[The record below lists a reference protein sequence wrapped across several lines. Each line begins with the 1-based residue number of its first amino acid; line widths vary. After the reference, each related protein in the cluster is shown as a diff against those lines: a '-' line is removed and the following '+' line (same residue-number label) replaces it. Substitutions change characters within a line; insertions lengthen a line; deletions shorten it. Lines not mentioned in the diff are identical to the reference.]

1 MAGGFQANWI
11 IIIMMMIML
20 HDDDDDM
27 RVPSKLNNNDHE
39 NDHYHHNNYHL
50 RRHGY
55 NWHHDD
61 GHHCNALYLSCG
73 SSLYL
78 EPCGRVAFNCQK
90 MRWRGNTMDSLVFVI
105 IIIIIFFLIFVRIH
119 FISILTPLAWSPLQ
133 ASLETLR
140 LTIDEGK
147 DVPAAFRATTKK
159 LRENDKWTNAN

>member
-1 MAGGFQANWI
+1 MTI
-11 IIIMMMIML
+11 MMIML
-20 HDDDDDM
+20 HDDDDDDDM

-90 MRWRGNTMDSLVFVI
+90 MRWRGNTMNSLG
-105 IIIIIFFLIFVRIH
+105 IIFHHHDYHHHQHHHHHHHQHHLHHNHPISMISTPGFLGDIEADNRRRQRCSCSVSSH
-119 FISILTPLAWSPLQ
+119 H
-133 ASLETLR
+133 
-140 LTIDEGK
+140 
-147 DVPAAFRATTKK
+147 KK
-159 LRENDKWTNAN
+159 AGRKK